1 MEYEI
6 LTRSLK
12 DSAAHSKLKLL
23 KEGETFGVEKPGG
36 EKRIHIGS
44 MTDENKWD
52 SFFFPNGG
60 QSFNVIVSKIDL
72 IKYMFEAKD
81 EYFNPKQSYR
91 LKISDYYDSLYEQT
105 LNIPL
110 ESFKICFEK
119 NTDNSRFYL
128 TRPSN
133 NEFSKNYK
141 YIIDICL
148 PIVTKYVFI
157 RVKDDNSYIFYL
169 KPEFRPNYITNEII
183 TPDVT
188 EKDID
193 SKYPLQQ
200 IYYGAPGTGKSHRVN
215 EVTEAQPEENVF
227 RTTFHPD
234 SDYSTFVGCYKPTK
248 EPSLQKQP
256 ILDYDSLVDKLKEY
270 LAIQPVNI
278 TRSCA
283 LFGYDYHDSIVK
295 MQDGGGHTIPSLVAD
310 AYKSGTSYDSTVR
323 AGMSIYESGAKT
335 QNTSSTITYTFVP
348 QAFTKAYIRAGQSDE
363 PVYLVIEEINRGN
376 CAQIFGDLFQL
387 LDRKNGE
394 SEYPIKPDT
403 DLGNFIAEKLSSH
416 VDGAPEKV
424 VNGELMIL
432 PKNLYIWAT
441 MNTSDQSLFP
451 IDSAFKRRWD
461 WKYIPINYHKEQWFI
476 EADNAKYSWSA
487 FLETINDIINEKTSS
502 EDKQLGFY
510 FCKAKD
516 NIIDAETF
524 VSKVVFYLWNDVFKD
539 YGFDG
544 EYFQDPDGG
553 TLEFRKFFNFDG
565 TINEKKVTAFMKNLN
580 LNSDVEGED
589 NTDSENQGNDRMKVS
604 FPDNTIFDDEKPI
617 DVFKK
622 TIDKIVKE
630 HGLDA
635 VKNAEI
641 KFSGLNI
648 IQDEGW
654 QTDKYGKS
662 SQKQMDGYV
671 LFINADNP
679 TKKSAL
685 EKLSERLSLGL
696 IVEFVS

>member
-1 MEYEI
+1 M
-6 LTRSLK
+6 
-12 DSAAHSKLKLL
+12 
-23 KEGETFGVEKPGG
+23 P
-36 EKRIHIGS
+36 
-44 MTDENKWD
+44 
-52 SFFFPNGG
+52 
-60 QSFNVIVSKIDL
+60 
-72 IKYMFEAKD
+72 
-81 EYFNPKQSYR
+81 
-91 LKISDYYDSLYEQT
+91 
-105 LNIPL
+105 
-110 ESFKICFEK
+110 
-119 NTDNSRFYL
+119 
-128 TRPSN
+128 
-133 NEFSKNYK
+133 
-141 YIIDICL
+141 
-148 PIVTKYVFI
+148 
-157 RVKDDNSYIFYL
+157 
-169 KPEFRPNYITNEII
+169 
-183 TPDVT
+183 
-188 EKDID
+188 
-193 SKYPLQQ
+193 PLQQ
-200 IYYGAPGTGKSHRVN
+200 IFYGAPGTGKSHRVN
-215 EVTEAQPEENVF
+215 EVTDKQPEENVF

-248 EPSLQKQP
+248 EQALQKQL

-270 LAIQPVNI
+270 LAIEPVNI

-295 MQDGGGHTIPSLVAD
+295 MQEGGGHTIPSLVTD
-310 AYKSGTSYDSTVR
+310 AYKSGTTYDSTVR

-335 QNTSSTITYTFVP
+335 QNSSPTITYTFVP
-348 QAFTKAYIRAGQSDE
+348 QAFTKAYIRAWQTEE

-403 DLGNFIAEKLSSH
+403 DLGNFITEKLSTH

-461 WKYIPINYHKEQWFI
+461 WKYIPINTRKEQWFI
-476 EADNAKYSWSA
+476 EAENVKYSWST
-487 FLETINDIINEKTSS
+487 FLEKINDIINDKTSS

-544 EYFQDPDGG
+544 EYFKDPDGG

-565 TINEKKVTAFMKNLN
+565 TINEKKVTTFMKNIN
-580 LNSDVEGED
+580 LEAND
-589 NTDSENQGNDRMKVS
+589 ENNDEAESQGRGVMKVR
-604 FPDNTIFDDEKPI
+604 FPDSTIFDNEKPI
-617 DVFKK
+617 DVFMK
-622 TIDKIVKE
+622 TIDKVVKE

-648 IQDEGW
+648 IQDEKW
-654 QTDKYGKS
+654 HTDS
-662 SQKQMDGYV
+662 FRDNTQKKMDGYV

-685 EKLSERLSLGL
+685 EKLSERLNLGL
-696 IVEFVS
+696 IVEIVS